1 MTEIQITEIT
11 SATPDALAAVN
22 RLLPQLSSHAKEL
35 TLAELQAIVTRSHL
49 FLLTA
54 EGIVAGML
62 TLASYPCPTGRK
74 WWVEDTV
81 VDTAWRR
88 RGLGRRLMEHAIGY
102 AKTHGG
108 GTLMLTSRPSRT
120 EANTLYRNMGFQP
133 KETNVY
139 TFNT

>member
-35 TLAELQAIVTRSHL
+35 TLTELQAIVTRSHL

-54 EGIVAGML
+54 EDSIAGML
-62 TLASYPCPTGRK
+62 TLASYPCPTGQK
-74 WWVEDTV
+74 WWIEDVV
-81 VDTAWRR
+81 VDTACRGRR
-88 RGLGRRLMEHAIGY
+88 LGHRLMEHAIDY
-102 AKTHGG
+102 AKAHGG

>member
-11 SATPDALAAVN
+11 SATPDTLAAVN
-22 RLLPQLSSHAKEL
+22 RLLPQLSSHANDL

-54 EGIVAGML
+54 EGRVAGML

-74 WWVEDTV
+74 WWIEDVV
-81 VDTAWRR
+81 VDTAC
-88 RGLGRRLMEHAIGY
+88 RGHRLGRRLMEHATGY
-102 AKTHGG
+102 AKAHGG
-108 GTLMLTSRPSRT
+108 GTLMLTSRPTRT

>member
-11 SATPDALAAVN
+11 SATPDTLAAVN

-35 TLAELQAIVTRSHL
+35 TLTELQAIVARSHL

-120 EANTLYRNMGFQP
+120 EANTLYQNMGFQP

>member
-11 SATPDALAAVN
+11 SATPDTLAAVN
-22 RLLPQLSSHAKEL
+22 RLLPQLSSHANAL
-35 TLAELQAIVTRSHL
+35 TLAELQAMVTRSHL

-54 EGIVAGML
+54 EDRVAGML

-74 WWVEDTV
+74 WWIEDVV
-81 VDTAWRR
+81 VDTAF
-88 RGLGRRLMEHAIGY
+88 RGHKLGRRLMEHATGY
-102 AKTHGG
+102 AKAHGG
-108 GTLMLTSRPSRT
+108 GTLMLTSRPTRT